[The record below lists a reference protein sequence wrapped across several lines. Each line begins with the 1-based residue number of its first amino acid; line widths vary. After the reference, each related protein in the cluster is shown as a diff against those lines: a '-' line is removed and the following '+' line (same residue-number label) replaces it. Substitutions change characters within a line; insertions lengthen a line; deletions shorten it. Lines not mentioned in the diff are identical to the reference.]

1 MLLQNFERKER
12 VGVRAEEPCRISQE
26 RHKMVSFRFHQYQVV
41 GRALPTESDEHP
53 KIYRMK
59 LWATNEVR
67 SKSKFWYFLR
77 KLKKVKKSN
86 GQILAINEIF
96 EKSPT
101 KIKNYGIWL
110 RYQSRTG
117 YHNMYKEYRDTTL
130 NGAVEQ
136 MYTEMASRH
145 RVRSPCIQIIKT
157 ATIPAKLCKR
167 ESTKQFHNSKIKF
180 PLVFKKFLEMA
191 QEVVNPEEQVVLGEE
206 IDHVRLIT
214 LNRPRQL
221 NVISSKVVSLL
232 ADFLEK
238 WEKDD
243 NTKLILI
250 KGAGRAFS
258 AGGDLK
264 MFYDG
269 RTSEDSCLEVVY
281 RMYWLCH
288 HIHTYKKTQVAL
300 VHGISM
306 GGGASLMVPMKFS
319 VVTEKTVGFFVLVW
333 VFSTPEASIGFHTDC
348 GFSYMLSRLPGH
360 LGEFLALTGARL
372 NGKELVAAGMA
383 THFVPL
389 EKLPE
394 LEKRLISLNSGDENA
409 VKSVIEEFSV
419 DVQLDEG
426 SVLNKLSVIDECFC
440 KDTVVDIIKSFEL
453 ESSKEGNGWTG
464 AVLKGL
470 KRSSPTGLKITLRSI
485 REGRKQTLADC
496 MKKEFRLTMN
506 ILRTTISADV
516 YEGIRALTIDKD
528 NAPKWD
534 PPTFDEV
541 DDSKVDLVF
550 QPFKDNLELQ
560 VSENEKHRWSG
571 KYEHSAYAALNATEM
586 AKKNL
591 FSEL

>member
-1 MLLQNFERKER
+1 
-12 VGVRAEEPCRISQE
+12 
-26 RHKMVSFRFHQYQVV
+26 
-41 GRALPTESDEHP
+41 
-53 KIYRMK
+53 
-59 LWATNEVR
+59 
-67 SKSKFWYFLR
+67 
-77 KLKKVKKSN
+77 
-86 GQILAINEIF
+86 
-96 EKSPT
+96 
-101 KIKNYGIWL
+101 
-110 RYQSRTG
+110 
-117 YHNMYKEYRDTTL
+117 
-130 NGAVEQ
+130 
-136 MYTEMASRH
+136 
-145 RVRSPCIQIIKT
+145 
-157 ATIPAKLCKR
+157 
-167 ESTKQFHNSKIKF
+167 
-180 PLVFKKFLEMA
+180 MA
-191 QEVVNPEEQVVLGEE
+191 QEAVNPEEQVVLGEE

-258 AGGDLK
+258 AGGDLR

-319 VVTEKTVGFFVLVW
+319 VVTEKT

-453 ESSKEGNGWTG
+453 ESSKEGNEWTG

-560 VSENEKHRWSG
+560 VSENEKHRWNG

-586 AKKNL
+586 AKTNL